1 MNTKIFLLFFCGVL
15 FSQQSI
21 LLDEISAVVD
31 DEIVLLSDVV
41 LSANA
46 LAAQENVDPYKSPDE
61 YKNLLLKSA
70 ESMIEQLVIIKMA
83 EIDSVVVLEKDVDRA
98 LERQVQNIISQA
110 GSEEAAEQV
119 LGRKISEFK
128 RSYKDDMEGKLI
140 AEKYTGELTRS
151 IEITRLEV
159 EDFFKTYKDSIPSFP
174 KRYKVRH
181 ILIQI
186 TPSEESM
193 KETELKALNILEEI
207 DKGLS
212 FEEAAKKYSEDPGS
226 KDNGG
231 YLGFVPRGTFVKEF
245 EKAAFTLAINTISKP
260 IKTQFGFHIIEVLER
275 SGEKVGVRHILL
287 QTKVVDEDKTKTY
300 KTTSDFSK
308 EINTKNNFISIAKE
322 YSNDETTKDNGGLL
336 GWINTEIYQVEE
348 LSSIIKNIPENTCS
362 APILTDFG
370 YHLLW
375 VDAIEEG
382 GPPTIEKNWIEL
394 EQLALSKKKSDWY
407 NDWIEEIKTKVYIK
421 RNPLNYPQITN

>member
-1 MNTKIFLLFFCGVL
+1 MNKKIFLLFFCGML
-15 FSQQSI
+15 FSQQPI
-21 LLDEISAVVD
+21 MLDEIAAVVD

-46 LAAQENVDPYKSPDE
+46 LAAQENVDPYKSPNK
-61 YKNLLLKSA
+61 YKDLLLRSV

-83 EIDSVVVLEKDVDRA
+83 EIDSVMVLEKDVDRA
-98 LERQVQNIISQA
+98 LERQIQNMISQT

-119 LGRKISEFK
+119 LGRKISDFK

-174 KRYKVRH
+174 KRHKVRH

-193 KETELKALNILEEI
+193 KKTELKALNILEEI
-207 DKGLS
+207 NKGLS
-212 FEEAAKKYSEDPGS
+212 FEEAAKKYSEDSAS

-245 EKAAFTLAINTISKP
+245 EKVAFTLSMNTISKP

-275 SGEKVGVRHILL
+275 SGEKIGVRHILL
-287 QTKVVDEDKTKTY
+287 QTEVVDEDKTKTY
-300 KTTSDFSK
+300 KTVSDLSK
-308 EINTKNNFISIAKE
+308 KISTKNDFVSIAKE
-322 YSNDETTKDNGGLL
+322 YSKDETTKDNGGLL
-336 GWINTEIYQVEE
+336 GWINTDTYQVEE
-348 LSSIIKNIPENTCS
+348 LSSVIKNIPENTCS
-362 APILTDFG
+362 TPILTDFG

-375 VDAIEEG
+375 IDEIEEG
-382 GPPTIEKNWIEL
+382 GLPTIEKDWIKL
-394 EQLALSKKKSDWY
+394 EQLALNKKKSDWY
-407 NDWIEEIKTKVYIK
+407 SDWIEKIKTKVYIK

>member
-1 MNTKIFLLFFCGVL
+1 MNKKIFLLFFCGML
-15 FSQQSI
+15 FSQQPI
-21 LLDEISAVVD
+21 MLDEIAAVVD

-46 LAAQENVDPYKSPDE
+46 LAAQENVDPYKSPSK
-61 YKNLLLKSA
+61 YKNLLLRSV

-83 EIDSVVVLEKDVDRA
+83 EIDSIMVLEKDVERA
-98 LERQVQNIISQA
+98 LERQIQNIISQT

-119 LGRKISEFK
+119 LGRKISDFK
-128 RSYKDDMEGKLI
+128 RSYKNDMKGKLI
-140 AEKYTGELTRS
+140 AEKYTGELTRN

-174 KRYKVRH
+174 KRHKVRH

-193 KETELKALNILEEI
+193 KKTELKAFNILEEI
-207 DKGLS
+207 NKGLS
-212 FEEAAKKYSEDPGS
+212 FEEAAKKYSEDFAS

-245 EKAAFTLAINTISKP
+245 EKVAFTLSINTISKP

-287 QTKVVDEDKTKTY
+287 QTEVVDEDKTKTY
-300 KTTSDFSK
+300 KIVSDLSK
-308 EINTKNNFISIAKE
+308 KISTKNNFVSIAKE
-322 YSNDETTKDNGGLL
+322 YSKDETTKDNGGLL
-336 GWINTEIYQVEE
+336 GWINTDTYQVEE
-348 LSSIIKNIPENTCS
+348 LSSVIKNIPENTCS
-362 APILTDFG
+362 TPILTDFG

-375 VDAIEEG
+375 IDEIEEG
-382 GPPTIEKNWIEL
+382 GLPTIEKNWIKL
-394 EQLALSKKKSDWY
+394 EQLALNKKKSDWY
-407 NDWIEEIKTKVYIK
+407 SNWIEKIKTKVYIK

>member
-1 MNTKIFLLFFCGVL
+1 MNKKIFLLFFCGML
-15 FSQQSI
+15 FSQQPI
-21 LLDEISAVVD
+21 MLDEIAAVVD

-46 LAAQENVDPYKSPDE
+46 LAAQENVDPYKSPSK
-61 YKNLLLKSA
+61 YKNLLLRSV

-83 EIDSVVVLEKDVDRA
+83 EIDSVMVLEKDVERA
-98 LERQVQNIISQA
+98 LERQIQNIISQT

-119 LGRKISEFK
+119 LGRKISDFK
-128 RSYKDDMEGKLI
+128 RSYKNDMKGKLI
-140 AEKYTGELTRS
+140 AEKYTGELTRN

-174 KRYKVRH
+174 KRHKVRH

-186 TPSEESM
+186 IPSEESM
-193 KETELKALNILEEI
+193 KKTELKAFNILEEI
-207 DKGLS
+207 NKGLS
-212 FEEAAKKYSEDPGS
+212 FEEAAKKYSEDFAS

-245 EKAAFTLAINTISKP
+245 EKVAFTLSINTISKP

-287 QTKVVDEDKTKTY
+287 QTEVVDEDKTKTY
-300 KTTSDFSK
+300 KIVSDLSK
-308 EINTKNNFISIAKE
+308 KISTKNNFVSIAKK
-322 YSNDETTKDNGGLL
+322 YSKDETTKDNGGLL
-336 GWINTEIYQVEE
+336 GWINTDTYQVEE
-348 LSSIIKNIPENTCS
+348 LSSVIKNIPENTCS
-362 APILTDFG
+362 TPILTDFG

-375 VDAIEEG
+375 IDEIEEG
-382 GPPTIEKNWIEL
+382 GLPTIEKNWIKL
-394 EQLALSKKKSDWY
+394 EQLALNKKKSDWY
-407 NDWIEEIKTKVYIK
+407 SNWIEKIKTKVYIK

>member
-1 MNTKIFLLFFCGVL
+1 MNKKIFLLFFCSIL

-21 LLDEISAVVD
+21 LLDEIAAVVD

-46 LAAQENVDPYKSPDE
+46 LAAQENVDPYKSPNE

-83 EIDSVVVLEKDVDRA
+83 EIDSVMILEKDVERA

-119 LGRKISEFK
+119 LGRKISDFK

-174 KRYKVRH
+174 KKYKVRH

-245 EKAAFTLAINTISKP
+245 EKVAFTLAINTISKP

-300 KTTSDFSK
+300 KNVSDLSK
-308 EINTKNNFISIAKE
+308 KISTKNNFISIAKE

-336 GWINTEIYQVEE
+336 GWINTDIYQVEE
-348 LSSIIKNIPENTCS
+348 LSSVIENIPENTCS
-362 APILTDFG
+362 TPILTSFG

-375 VDAIEEG
+375 VDEIEEG
-382 GPPTIEKNWIEL
+382 GLPTIEKNWIEL
-394 EQLALSKKKSDWY
+394 EQMALNKKKSDWY
-407 NDWIEEIKTKVYIK
+407 NDWIEKIKTKVYIK

>member
-1 MNTKIFLLFFCGVL
+1 MNKKIFLLFFCGML

-21 LLDEISAVVD
+21 MLDEIAAVVD

-46 LAAQENVDPYKSPDE
+46 LAAQENVDPYKSPSK
-61 YKNLLLKSA
+61 YKNLLLKSV

-83 EIDSVVVLEKDVDRA
+83 EIDSVVVLEKDVERA
-98 LERQVQNIISQA
+98 LERQIQNIISQT

-119 LGRKISEFK
+119 LGRKISDFK
-128 RSYKDDMEGKLI
+128 RSYKNDMKGKLI
-140 AEKYTGELTRS
+140 AEKYTGELTRN

-174 KRYKVRH
+174 KRHKVRH

-193 KETELKALNILEEI
+193 KKTELKAFNILEEI
-207 DKGLS
+207 NKGLS
-212 FEEAAKKYSEDPGS
+212 FEEAAKKYSEDFAS

-245 EKAAFTLAINTISKP
+245 EKVAFTLSINTISKP

-287 QTKVVDEDKTKTY
+287 QTEVVDEDKTKTY
-300 KTTSDFSK
+300 KIVSDLSK
-308 EINTKNNFISIAKE
+308 KISTKNNFVSIAKE
-322 YSNDETTKDNGGLL
+322 YSKDETTKDNGGLL
-336 GWINTEIYQVEE
+336 GWINTDTYQVEE
-348 LSSIIKNIPENTCS
+348 LSSVIKNIPENTCS
-362 APILTDFG
+362 TPILTDFG

-375 VDAIEEG
+375 IDEIEEG
-382 GPPTIEKNWIEL
+382 GLPTIEKNWIKL
-394 EQLALSKKKSDWY
+394 EQLALNKKKSDWY
-407 NDWIEEIKTKVYIK
+407 SNWIEKIKTKVYIK

>member
-1 MNTKIFLLFFCGVL
+1 MNKKIFLLFFCGVL

-21 LLDEISAVVD
+21 LLDEIAAVVD

-46 LAAQENVDPYKSPDE
+46 LAAQENVDPYKSPNE

-83 EIDSVVVLEKDVDRA
+83 EIDSVMILEKDVERA

-174 KRYKVRH
+174 KKYKVRH

-193 KETELKALNILEEI
+193 KETELKALDILEEI
-207 DKGLS
+207 NKGLS
-212 FEEAAKKYSEDPGS
+212 FEDAAKKYSEDPGS

-275 SGEKVGVRHILL
+275 SGERIGVRHILL

-336 GWINTEIYQVEE
+336 GWINTDIYQIEE
-348 LSSIIKNIPENTCS
+348 LSSVIENIPENTCS
-362 APILTDFG
+362 TPILTNFG

-375 VDAIEEG
+375 VDEIEEG
-382 GPPTIEKNWIEL
+382 GLPTIEKNWIEL
-394 EQLALSKKKSDWY
+394 EQMALNKKKSDWY
-407 NDWIEEIKTKVYIK
+407 NNWIEKIKTKVYIK

>member
-1 MNTKIFLLFFCGVL
+1 MINKILLLLFSSIL

-21 LLDEISAVVD
+21 LLDEIAAVVD
-31 DEIVLLSDVV
+31 DEVVLLSDVV
-41 LSANA
+41 LAANA
-46 LAAQENVDPYKSPDE
+46 LAAQENVDPFTSPSKYKE
-61 YKNLLLKSA
+61 LLLESS
-70 ESMIEQLVIIKMA
+70 ESMIEQLVIIRMA
-83 EIDSVVVLEKDVDRA
+83 EIDSVTVLEKDVDRA
-98 LERQVQNIISQA
+98 LERQVQNIISQS
-110 GSEEAAEQV
+110 GSKEAAEQV
-119 LGRKISEFK
+119 LGRKISDFK

-140 AEKYTGELTRS
+140 AEKYTGDLTRS
-151 IEITRLEV
+151 IEITRPEV

-174 KRYKVRH
+174 KRHKVRH
-181 ILIQI
+181 ILIEI
-186 TPSEESM
+186 SPSEDSA
-193 KETELKALNILEEI
+193 KKTELKALNILEEI
-207 DKGLS
+207 NGGLS
-212 FEEAAKKYSEDPGS
+212 FEDAAKKYSEDPGS

-300 KTTSDFSK
+300 KTISDFSK

-336 GWINTEIYQVEE
+336 GWIDTEVYQVEE

-375 VDAIEEG
+375 VDDIEEG